1 MVPVKIKAT
10 KIHQL
15 ISCEVKSM
23 EFILREAERLIQKH
37 KTRNPFE
44 IADCLNINVLYRP
57 LGKLKGIYIYTR
69 RSRYI
74 CINNDLDSPARRLV
88 CAHEIVHDRFH
99 RHLAKMNPQAQELI
113 SYDMSS
119 KPEREA
125 NVFAAEILLP
135 DDEVIKLINDAEMN
149 FFRAARELYVPPEL
163 MDFKFQILKNRGYR
177 LEAPLNA
184 TGDFLKK

>member
-1 MVPVKIKAT
+1 MVPVKIKAA

-15 ISCEVKSM
+15 ISCGVKSM

-74 CINNDLDSPARRLV
+74 CINNELDSPARRLV
-88 CAHEIVHDRFH
+88 CAHEIGHDRFH
-99 RHLAKMNPQAQELI
+99 RHLAIMNPQAQELI

-149 FFRAARELYVPPEL
+149 FSGLQGNFMYHR
-163 MDFKFQILKNRGYR
+163 N
-177 LEAPLNA
+177 
-184 TGDFLKK
+184 

>member
-1 MVPVKIKAT
+1 
-10 KIHQL
+10 
-15 ISCEVKSM
+15 
-23 EFILREAERLIQKH
+23 LIQKH

-74 CINNDLDSPARRLV
+74 CINNELDSPAKRLV
-88 CAHEIVHDRFH
+88 CAHEIGHDRFH
-99 RHLAKMNPQAQELI
+99 RHLAILNPQAQELI

-125 NVFAAEILLP
+125 NIFAAEVLLP
-135 DDEVIKLINDAEMN
+135 DDEVIKLINDADMN

-177 LEAPLNA
+177 LEAPLNS